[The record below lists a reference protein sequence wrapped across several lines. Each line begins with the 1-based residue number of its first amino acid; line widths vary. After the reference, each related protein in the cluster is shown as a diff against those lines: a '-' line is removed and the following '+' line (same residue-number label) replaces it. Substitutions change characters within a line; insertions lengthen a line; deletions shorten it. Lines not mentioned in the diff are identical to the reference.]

1 MTTPY
6 QDKADSGGVPTNNE
20 DGGVNLSP
28 HPSTFSGENELN
40 SLCNSSCSSILLKL
54 ADGSL

>member
-1 MTTPY
+1 MN
-6 QDKADSGGVPTNNE
+6 GGV
-20 DGGVNLSP
+20 DLSP
-28 HPSTFSGENELN
+28 HPSMSAEENELN